1 MKVAATTRHTGI
13 SVSLLS
19 NSMGV
24 TEPLLENSNI
34 CFVGDGFEPTPVQ
47 QGVGLFDQ
55 GSGDEDTD
63 IDPTLEEGAEGG
75 EEGGEAGDAPEGVDG
90 ASEGGEG
97 DGEGDGEGGEDSDE
111 TDLPPHIEV
120 DGQEVALQYSDE
132 VKEKFK
138 EAGLDLG
145 QSTTELYSEKGLSDE
160 TRGKLN
166 EAFGKA
172 VVDLYEESALAK
184 LDAQKAIAS
193 TEYQK
198 NFNNVNTM
206 AGGNAKELFSWA
218 DKNLTKADFT
228 EIADALNSG
237 NSKMQQYAIK
247 ELQEKSGIGATP
259 EDGKGKGS
267 DLIRGNKG
275 VEDSHGG
282 ISAKEYSDAMSS
294 GEYWKNP
301 HQWDERRRAGQEAGI

>member
-1 MKVAATTRHTGI
+1 MKVAGITGHTGI

-19 NSMGV
+19 NAMGV

-47 QGVGLFDQ
+47 QGQGLFDQ
-55 GSGDEDTD
+55 GTGDENTD
-63 IDPTLEEGAEGG
+63 IDPTLEDDPEGG
-75 EEGGEAGDAPEGVDG
+75 EGEGEGGDDPEGGDDT
-90 ASEGGEG
+90 EEG
-97 DGEGDGEGGEDSDE
+97 DGEGDEDPDE
-111 TDLPPHIEV
+111 TDLPPHVEV

-145 QSTTELYSEKGLSDE
+145 QATTELYSEKGLSEE

-184 LDAQKAIAS
+184 LEAQKAIAS
-193 TEYQK
+193 AEYQK

-206 AGGNAKELFSWA
+206 AGGKAKELFAWA
-218 DKNLTKADFT
+218 DKNLSKADFT

-247 ELQEKSGIGATP
+247 ELQEKSGIGSAP
-259 EDGKGKGS
+259 ADGKGKGKGS

-275 VEDSHGG
+275 VDDSHGG